1 MQETDFFKDFPLLSE
16 QEIKQKINFLLQ
28 GKPYNLQPEEALLEE
43 IFVQQLYL
51 EQTDTI
57 PHFSCQKQTQEVI
70 FIEKDFDTKVKQF
83 SENDIFILKI
93 SSEEELK
100 NIELLPLN
108 KTYYVWLDFF
118 VNNIQILDF
127 NRFIF
132 LFDPISKLTQTGN
145 FYKNK
150 IEDFTLWKALF
161 KQSKVLLI
169 NTKVFADAG
178 AINVQ
183 QVAYLFSILSDYL
196 SEIELL
202 EPHIVKVYA
211 LVGQQPNL
219 SFDLAKLVA
228 IRWVFSSIFKEY
240 KNIDLQIFTQPSEY
254 YFSNRISQREFNG
267 IKYQWALQ
275 SAVLGHSDYVIT
287 SESVFYEINQVEILN
302 ILKDFNKKEITNS
315 LFLKHITKQIAQKS
329 LLLWKDIQKG
339 GGYLSLLKKH
349 IIQKKIKEKHQKR
362 KSIFQFYEEKT
373 NVKNRI
379 KTLIEPISPKTLDIL
394 YETEL

>member
-1 MQETDFFKDFPLLSE
+1 M
-16 QEIKQKINFLLQ
+16 
-28 GKPYNLQPEEALLEE
+28 
-43 IFVQQLYL
+43 

-57 PHFSCQKQTQEVI
+57 PHFSCPKQTQEVI

-127 NRFIF
+127 DKFTF

-196 SEIELL
+196 SEIQLL

-228 IRWVFSSIFKEY
+228 IRWVFSSIFKKETY
-240 KNIDLQIFTQPSEY
+240 YRNIS
-254 YFSNRISQREFNG
+254 
-267 IKYQWALQ
+267 
-275 SAVLGHSDYVIT
+275 
-287 SESVFYEINQVEILN
+287 
-302 ILKDFNKKEITNS
+302 
-315 LFLKHITKQIAQKS
+315 
-329 LLLWKDIQKG
+329 
-339 GGYLSLLKKH
+339 
-349 IIQKKIKEKHQKR
+349 
-362 KSIFQFYEEKT
+362 
-373 NVKNRI
+373 
-379 KTLIEPISPKTLDIL
+379 
-394 YETEL
+394 